1 MENTFRFRDGVRF
14 TDYLRE
20 DGETGSLGTGGN
32 GGTCSADIAPVTY
45 PVGAIL
51 RRKKRDDYL
60 EAALEI
66 RGKESD
72 IPGELEEELTELFR
86 EAVLEENCITDNAEI
101 VLSSFFNEEWRF
113 DGFSENKS
121 VLEFSSRS
129 GSLRIFQ

>member
-1 MENTFRFRDGVRF
+1 MENTFRFRGGVRF

-20 DGETGSLGTGGN
+20 DGEAGSLGA

-66 RGKESD
+66 HGKESD

-101 VLSSFFNEEWRF
+101 ALSSFFNEEWRF

>member
-1 MENTFRFRDGVRF
+1 MENTFRFRDGVKF

-20 DGETGSLGTGGN
+20 DGEAGSLGT

-66 RGKESD
+66 HGKESD
-72 IPGELEEELTELFR
+72 IPEELEEELTELFR